1 MTTQQPNPPSPQP
14 YIHPPLTTRWRASIT
29 SFRNDFLD
37 KDGGKWERSP
47 WRHSLGIVLLL
58 FTVVL
63 WTTSNFLASTM
74 FADNT
79 YSKPYFVTYVNSSF
93 FCIPLI
99 PIALHAFYR
108 NPSEL
113 RKLKSLLPERITEY
127 SKVHTAEVHEE
138 EESISKP
145 WPDERHGLLHA
156 DGSSSPT
163 NFHDDPMGSSQVFSL
178 PSGDSEKLGLA
189 ETAKLSVEFSF
200 LWFAANYFVS
210 ACLEYTTVSSATILT
225 STSSI
230 WTLLIGTLWGV
241 EHFTIKKF
249 LGVLVSV
256 AGIVLISTVDMS
268 GETDK
273 NRGSFPHKTME
284 EIAIGDAM
292 AFISAVLY
300 GLYAVVMKKRI
311 GDESRVNMP
320 VFFGL
325 VGLFNVLF
333 MWPGFFI
340 LHLTGI
346 EQFQLPPGG
355 KVLTII
361 LTNSTS
367 SILSDFA
374 WAYAMLLT
382 SPLIVTVGLSLTI
395 PLSLIVQIV
404 LHGQYASLI
413 YWFGAALIV
422 ASFLFVNHEE
432 VKDEEMMAS
441 GLLGESGFGGS
452 FEAR

>member
-1 MTTQQPNPPSPQP
+1 M
-14 YIHPPLTTRWRASIT
+14 
-29 SFRNDFLD
+29 
-37 KDGGKWERSP
+37 
-47 WRHSLGIVLLL
+47 
-58 FTVVL
+58 
-63 WTTSNFLASTM
+63 
-74 FADNT
+74 
-79 YSKPYFVTYVNSSF
+79 
-93 FCIPLI
+93 
-99 PIALHAFYR
+99 
-108 NPSEL
+108 
-113 RKLKSLLPERITEY
+113 RKLKSLLPERITGY
-127 SKVHTAEVHEE
+127 SKVATTEVHEE

-145 WPDERHGLLHA
+145 WPDERHGLLRA

-163 NFHDDPMGSSQVFSL
+163 SFQDDPMGSSQVL
-178 PSGDSEKLGLA
+178 GLADNSEKLGLA

-249 LGVLVSV
+249 LGVLVSL
-256 AGIVLISTVDMS
+256 AGIVLISSVDMS

-292 AFISAVLY
+292 AFVSAVLY

-340 LHLTGI
+340 LHFTSI
-346 EQFQLPPGG
+346 EEFQLPPGG
-355 KVLTII
+355 RVVTI
-361 LTNSTS
+361 
-367 SILSDFA
+367 
-374 WAYAMLLT
+374 LLV
-382 SPLIVTVGLSLTI
+382 SRLP
-395 PLSLIVQIV
+395 
-404 LHGQYASLI
+404 SLI
-413 YWFGAALIV
+413 YAQTNML
-422 ASFLFVNHEE
+422 
-432 VKDEEMMAS
+432 
-441 GLLGESGFGGS
+441 
-452 FEAR
+452 R

>member
-1 MTTQQPNPPSPQP
+1 
-14 YIHPPLTTRWRASIT
+14 
-29 SFRNDFLD
+29 
-37 KDGGKWERSP
+37 
-47 WRHSLGIVLLL
+47 
-58 FTVVL
+58 
-63 WTTSNFLASTM
+63 M

-113 RKLKSLLPERITEY
+113 RKLKSLLPERITGY

-346 EQFQLPPGG
+346 EQFELPPGG

-361 LTNSTS
+361 LVRH
-367 SILSDFA
+367 
-374 WAYAMLLT
+374 
-382 SPLIVTVGLSLTI
+382 PLPPHT
-395 PLSLIVQIV
+395 Q
-404 LHGQYASLI
+404 HKKQ
-413 YWFGAALIV
+413 
-422 ASFLFVNHEE
+422 N
-432 VKDEEMMAS
+432 
-441 GLLGESGFGGS
+441 
-452 FEAR
+452 